1 MCGRI
6 SLQQVM
12 YITHKNETDILENV
26 HNITEKERLDN
37 RMKKKLVSLL
47 LCGAMV
53 GSFMTGCGGNS
64 KSDGKTDG
72 SEQAKVDI
80 FQNKS
85 EFAGELEE
93 AAKQYMSEHP
103 NVTINVETVQGND
116 YNTSLKAK
124 MLNDDKPE
132 IFCTG
137 FSGLVED
144 YKDYVED
151 LSDQPWVSHIRPEF
165 KGDVTL
171 DDKVYGLPLSVEGY
185 GLVYNKEIFEA
196 AGIDGAKLTT
206 YDAIDEAFAALQ
218 KKIDNGDLK
227 DQYPALE
234 AVEEYAAK
242 ESFIPGLHMINIP
255 LQAELKNNQGA
266 YEAKELQFTYA
277 DALKALVDLETK
289 YTPARDNLSL
299 LNSVDYS
306 TEIGGGIGIERVAVV
321 QQGNWIGPEVK
332 NVAPEVAEKLDILPI
347 PLKGVTEDSIATGI
361 SINWC
366 VNAKSGDADK
376 AATKDFLNWLFQSD
390 DGKKIV
396 VENLGCIPAFDNYD
410 GIESTD
416 TLSKVVQRYMEEG
429 KTMPWVTGGFPS
441 GYEPQAAADI
451 QGYFAGDLS
460 WEKCVEALKA
470 DWAELRK

>member
-255 LQAELKNNQGA
+255 LQAERKNNQGA
-266 YEAKELQFTYA
+266 Y
-277 DALKALVDLETK
+277 
-289 YTPARDNLSL
+289 
-299 LNSVDYS
+299 
-306 TEIGGGIGIERVAVV
+306 
-321 QQGNWIGPEVK
+321 
-332 NVAPEVAEKLDILPI
+332 
-347 PLKGVTEDSIATGI
+347 
-361 SINWC
+361 
-366 VNAKSGDADK
+366 
-376 AATKDFLNWLFQSD
+376 
-390 DGKKIV
+390 
-396 VENLGCIPAFDNYD
+396 
-410 GIESTD
+410 
-416 TLSKVVQRYMEEG
+416 
-429 KTMPWVTGGFPS
+429 
-441 GYEPQAAADI
+441 
-451 QGYFAGDLS
+451 
-460 WEKCVEALKA
+460 
-470 DWAELRK
+470 